1 MAGVSLYSL
10 SFEGKQEKE
19 CHVGCGSI
27 ISHRVVTVDNFG
39 SRFYLSHFEII
50 SFLIS
55 HIAII
60 TWFALLA
67 VAQHTEE
74 GFIDVG

>member
-1 MAGVSLYSL
+1 MYSL
-10 SFEGKQEKE
+10 SLKE
-19 CHVGCGSI
+19 NRKKSVMSGVAALFP
-27 ISHRVVTVDNFG
+27 HRVVTANNFG